1 MTAGAVALMLGTS
14 MFAVLES
21 DPAPARAG
29 TSMRDSAPQG
39 DTEHVHLSLDLDN
52 RGGVVTPDAR
62 QRGAAPDARF
72 NALGTPRAEGPGTLA
87 SGLPADPVAAARAYL
102 KDNGYGLDPASVDAM
117 DVMLTRALGD
127 ATVVTLRQRY
137 GTLPAGFDGLATLL
151 VKDGTILR
159 VTGSLARDT
168 SAPEPAT
175 IAAEAAVATAL
186 ADVALP
192 AGTETSVRT
201 VAVPT
206 PADGPRTAFEVTAT
220 STAGT
225 PVAVTTYVDARTGGI
240 LVREDLVDAD
250 SDNPTWAVFPSTP
263 NQRNQRALW
272 CFEPKPGCSR
282 TVATADTGAPWD
294 VDPTTGAPTFTTR
307 GNSATNT
314 VNWGGGIAPFPATP
328 REDRN
333 YTYPFTDQWN
343 DARCDPAV
351 YTSPERNDADAAVTN
366 LFAMHNR
373 MHDWSYHLG
382 FTESAWNMQLVNT
395 SGAGLG
401 GDPENGRAQ
410 SGALSGSR
418 NNANQST
425 GRDGLPPVTN
435 MYLWQPIAGSAY
447 PPCVDGDYDMTVIGH
462 EYGHAITNRMIAGP
476 DTGIGSVQGG
486 SMGESWS
493 DLLAMEYLYENGLRA
508 AGDTPFVTGA
518 YVTGNNTNGIRNYDA
533 SRSPLNYSDVAYDM
547 VGQQVHADGEIWSAT
562 QVRLRKAFLHRYGDG
577 TPDLQKRCADG
588 KVDASRCPG
597 NRRWMQLMFDSF
609 LLQAGSQFSM
619 LDMRDNML
627 AADLARF
634 GGANQKLMWD
644 VFAESGMG
652 RDATSGPSD
661 AQPVPSFASPH
672 SRSATVTVKASAPV
686 QVFVGQYEARVT
698 PIADTDPATPL
709 GDTFEIVPG
718 VKFDFVATGAGYGH
732 QRLSASFRPGRAD
745 TLRVDL
751 KPNLAS
757 AASGATI
764 TGPGVNLDRLIDD
777 TEATNWASLTGVT
790 GQALTVDLAGDQRRV
805 ITSVNVSALLR
816 PAITTDADPANP
828 QNRFSALRSFAVWAC
843 DATRGADC
851 STDAGFRKVYISPPD
866 AFPAPNFRP
875 NAPSLNLRT
884 FRIPPTQATHLRLE
898 VRDSQCT
905 GNPRYAGEQ
914 DNDPAAGTDCATNSA
929 FRDQVRVAEFQAYGR

>member
-1 MTAGAVALMLGTS
+1 
-14 MFAVLES
+14 MFAVLE
-21 DPAPARAG
+21 PAPAPALAG
-29 TSMRDSAPQG
+29 TSMRDSAPPG
-39 DTEHVHLSLDLDN
+39 DEHEHRSLDLDN
-52 RGGVVTPDAR
+52 RGGVATPSAR

-72 NALGTPRAEGPGTLA
+72 NALGTPRAEGPGALA
-87 SGLPADPVAAARAYL
+87 EGLPAEPVAAARAYL
-102 KDNGYGLDPASVDAM
+102 KGEPAYGLDAAAVDAM
-117 DVMLTRALGD
+117 DVLLQRPLGD
-127 ATVVTLRQRY
+127 ATVVTLRQRF
-137 GTLPAGFDGLATLL
+137 GDLPAGFDGLATLL
-151 VKDGTILR
+151 VRGGTVLR
-159 VTGSLARDT
+159 VTSSLSRDT
-168 SAPEPAT
+168 AAPEAAT
-175 IAAEAAVATAL
+175 ITAEQAVATAL
-186 ADVALP
+186 ADVRLP
-192 AGTETSVRT
+192 ADTPASVQT

-206 PADGPRTAFEVTAT
+206 PADGPRTAFAVTAT
-220 STAGT
+220 ALPAGGMPTA
-225 PVAVTTYVDARTGGI
+225 VMTYVDARTGGV

-294 VDPTTGAPTFTTR
+294 LDPATGTPSFTTR
-307 GNSATNT
+307 GNSANNV
-314 VNWGGGIAPFPATP
+314 VNWGGTTPAFPAAP

-343 DARCDPAV
+343 ESGCNPEV
-351 YTSPERNDADAAVTN
+351 YTSPQRNDADAAVAN

-401 GDPENGRAQ
+401 DDPENGRAQ
-410 SGALSGSR
+410 AGALTGSR
-418 NNANQST
+418 NNANQAT
-425 GRDGLPPVTN
+425 PRDGLPPTTN
-435 MYLWQPIAGSAY
+435 MYLWQPIAGTSY

-518 YVTGNNTNGIRNYDA
+518 YVTGNDVNGIRNYDS
-533 SRSPLNYSDVAYDM
+533 SRSPLNFSDVAYDI

-562 QVRLRKAFLHRYGDG
+562 QVRLRKAFLARYGDG
-577 TPDLQKRCADG
+577 TPELQKRCAEG

-619 LDMRDNML
+619 LEMRDNML

-672 SRSATVTVKASAPV
+672 ARNATVTVKASGPV
-686 QVFVGQYEARVT
+686 QVFAGHYEARVT

-709 GDTFEIVPG
+709 GDTFEVVPG
-718 VKFDFVATGAGYGH
+718 VKLDFVAAGAGYGH
-732 QRLSASFRPGRAD
+732 QRLSASFRPGRTE

-751 KPNLAS
+751 RQNLAS
-757 AASGATI
+757 AASGATV
-764 TGPGVNLDRLIDD
+764 TGPGVNLDKLIDD
-777 TEATNWASLTGVT
+777 TEGTNWASLTGVR
-790 GQALTVDLAGDQRRV
+790 GQALTVDLAGEDRRLV
-805 ITSVNVSALLR
+805 TSVNVSALLR
-816 PAITTDADPANP
+816 PAILTDADPANP

-843 DATRGADC
+843 DATRSDC
-851 STDAGFRKVYISPPD
+851 TTDAGFRKVYISPSD
-866 AFPAPNFRP
+866 AFPSPDFRP

-884 FRIPPTQATHLRLE
+884 FRIPPTHATHLRLE
-898 VRDSQCT
+898 VLNSQCT

-914 DNDPAAGTDCATNSA
+914 DDDPAAGTDCATNSP
-929 FRDQVRVAEFQAYGR
+929 FRDQVRVSEFQVYGR